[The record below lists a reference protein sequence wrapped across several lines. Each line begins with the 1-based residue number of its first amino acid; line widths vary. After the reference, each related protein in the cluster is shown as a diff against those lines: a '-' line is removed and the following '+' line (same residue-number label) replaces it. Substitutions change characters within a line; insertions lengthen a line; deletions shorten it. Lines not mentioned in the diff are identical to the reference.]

1 MENTSQIRT
10 GWPARTE
17 SRPAGVV
24 VVTWS
29 SRVVGAIW
37 PPVMPYTPLLTK
49 ITVMFSPRLAAWKPS
64 AVPMAA
70 RSPSPW
76 YEKTRLSGSTRLM
89 PVATAA
95 PRPWADSSTS
105 ISK

>member
-1 MENTSQIRT
+1 M
-10 GWPARTE
+10 
-17 SRPAGVV
+17 
-24 VVTWS
+24 
-29 SRVVGAIW
+29 GAIW

-49 ITVMFSPRLAAWKPS
+49 MTVMFSPRLAAWSPS

-76 YEKTRLSGSTRLM
+76 YENTAFCGRTRLM

-95 PRPWADSSTS
+95 PRPCADSITS